1 MSFKE
6 AMSQGT
12 PWLEVHSI
20 SELEAWIALQNQEL
34 QEFLSD
40 AKPNSS
46 SQTYGQSY
54 GQSQGQGICLLFE
67 LGGTLHIHTNTHGE
81 LLLDQSEDALW
92 LTPVI
97 SAACQ
102 TPAPKGRIWR
112 VSEDYLVKLLMGLNP
127 LISSTQLVLQHKF

>member
-1 MSFKE
+1 MSFE
-6 AMSQGT
+6 EPMSQGT
-12 PWLEVHSI
+12 PWLEVESI

-40 AKPNSS
+40 AKPN
-46 SQTYGQSY
+46 QA
-54 GQSQGQGICLLFE
+54 SQGQGICLHFE
-67 LGGTLHIHTNTHGE
+67 LGGTLHIHTSQHGE
-81 LLLDQSEDALW
+81 LLLDQSEEALW

-102 TPAPKGRIWR
+102 LSAPKGRVWR

-127 LISSTQLVLQHKF
+127 LISSTQLVLQHRF